1 MPALYR
7 ITVLT
12 GLRQILPRRR
22 AVCDDAAFCLH
33 RRARMATR
41 ALTLLCLAVG
51 VDGVCE
57 TGKGCGHEQLS
68 PTTLYSKGRLDGLHL
83 HITTV
88 NDDAAMSMFDE
99 DGVLKPWTEWKGFQ
113 RDVIDWVAL
122 KAGFT
127 YTLYSASGH
136 GPNCPKKADGSV
148 EDPKKLAGNYGCAER
163 DTYDDAV
170 PDEFRTHMYW
180 AQYYITPGRIGKSLF
195 TSPVISDVGV

>member
-1 MPALYR
+1 
-7 ITVLT
+7 
-12 GLRQILPRRR
+12 
-22 AVCDDAAFCLH
+22 
-33 RRARMATR
+33 MATR

-88 NDDAAMSMFDE
+88 NDDAAMRMFDE

>member
-1 MPALYR
+1 MAA
-7 ITVLT
+7 
-12 GLRQILPRRR
+12 RR
-22 AVCDDAAFCLH
+22 
-33 RRARMATR
+33 
-41 ALTLLCLAVG
+41 LTLLGLAVG
-51 VDGVCE
+51 INGVCE
-57 TGKGCGHEQLS
+57 TNKGCGNEALS
-68 PTTLYSKGRLDGLHL
+68 PATLYSKGRLDGLHL

-88 NDDAAMSMFDE
+88 HDDAAMSMWDK
-99 DGVLKPWTEWKGFQ
+99 DGVLKPWTEWSGFQ